1 MLEKSRVV
9 RRPDGEPNFNI
20 FYQML
25 AGLDSKLKREFQL
38 ENMADPNSFM
48 TPLQRVED
56 KASAAGAFTKLTHAA
71 SVLNISQPEL
81 KSVWSVLAAIY
92 HLGCAGV
99 TKSNL
104 GRAIFNKQQS
114 AQRAAQCLGVSL
126 DDLTRAIF
134 QGSVSSGTLNRN
146 RSKNEATALSDG
158 LEALQGFAVG
168 LYAEVF
174 HVLVALIN
182 RAIATPANTAASIIV
197 VDMPGFQNPA
207 TCGRPAGASFEELC
221 HNYSQERLQLMFH
234 DRAITALKE
243 KYEAEQINLPDL
255 DYLSDIST
263 PQPLVKLIDKQ
274 SMARASQSDL
284 NQTDKRGLLWLLDE
298 EAIFPGASDESF
310 VERLLLQYSDRNSE
324 DLIKKGPTE
333 SHFILQHF
341 QGTNPVLY
349 NSSGWL
355 KSSRESPNAK
365 TSVQLL
371 HESADRNMSGAVDKV
386 RV

>member
-1 MLEKSRVV
+1 MMLEKTRVV

-25 AGLDSKLKREFQL
+25 AGLDSKLRREFQL
-38 ENMADPNSFM
+38 DNLTDPNIFM
-48 TPLQRVED
+48 TPLQRIED
-56 KASAAGAFTKLTHAA
+56 KASAAGAFSKLSHAA
-71 SVLNISQPEL
+71 SVLNISGPEL
-81 KSVWSVLAAIY
+81 KSLWSVLSCIY

-99 TKSNL
+99 AKSNL
-104 GRAIFNKQQS
+104 GRPVFGKQQS
-114 AQRAAQCLGVSL
+114 AQRAAQCLAVSL
-126 DDLTRAIF
+126 DELSRAIF

-234 DRAITALKE
+234 DRTITALKE
-243 KYEAEQINLPDL
+243 RYEAEQINLPDL

-263 PQPLVKLIDKQ
+263 PLPLVKLIDKQ

-284 NQTDKRGLLWLLDE
+284 NQVREESRGARCEKYFLCFRPIRGACCGCWTRRRYSQAPLTSPLLRDYCYN
-298 EAIFPGASDESF
+298 I
-310 VERLLLQYSDRNSE
+310 R
-324 DLIKKGPTE
+324 T
-333 SHFILQHF
+333 
-341 QGTNPVLY
+341 GTARI
-349 NSSGWL
+349 
-355 KSSRESPNAK
+355 SSRKVPPSL
-365 TSVQLL
+365 TSYCNISKEPTPFSTTLL
-371 HESADRNMSGAVDKV
+371 AG
-386 RV
+386 

>member
-1 MLEKSRVV
+1 MMLEKTRVV

-99 TKSNL
+99 ARSNL
-104 GRAIFNKQQS
+104 GRAVFGKQQS

-146 RSKNEATALSDG
+146 RNKNEATALSDG

-207 TCGRPAGASFEELC
+207 TCGRPAGASFDTRGQDLLLSC
-221 HNYSQERLQLMFH
+221 VH
-234 DRAITALKE
+234 DM
-243 KYEAEQINLPDL
+243 
-255 DYLSDIST
+255 SH
-263 PQPLVKLIDKQ
+263 
-274 SMARASQSDL
+274 SMLSQSP
-284 NQTDKRGLLWLLDE
+284 T
-298 EAIFPGASDESF
+298 APGA
-310 VERLLLQYSDRNSE
+310 
-324 DLIKKGPTE
+324 G
-333 SHFILQHF
+333 
-341 QGTNPVLY
+341 
-349 NSSGWL
+349 
-355 KSSRESPNAK
+355 
-365 TSVQLL
+365 
-371 HESADRNMSGAVDKV
+371 
-386 RV
+386 